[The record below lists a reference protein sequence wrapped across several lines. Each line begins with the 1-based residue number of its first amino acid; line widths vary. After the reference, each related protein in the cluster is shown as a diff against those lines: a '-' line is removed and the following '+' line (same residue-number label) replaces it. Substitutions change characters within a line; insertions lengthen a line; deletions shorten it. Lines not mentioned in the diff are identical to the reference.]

1 MGIYVKSTKSTT
13 IMGNIIWDCYSKSN
27 ANNGSSV
34 SAPFDNVLMKN
45 NSFRTIG
52 YKGGVIATEHQQN
65 VDPKFVNQDEGDFRL
80 QADSPCKNAGASEAW
95 YNDRDGSRNDIG
107 LYGGP
112 LFDPDGKTTTKP
124 VVLSAEIAPIQLI
137 KGSDTEISLKSRGIV
152 VP

>member
-1 MGIYVKSTKSTT
+1 
-13 IMGNIIWDCYSKSN
+13 
-27 ANNGSSV
+27 
-34 SAPFDNVLMKN
+34 MKN
-45 NSFRTIG
+45 NNFRTRG
-52 YKGGVIATEHQQN
+52 YKGGVIATEHQQD

-80 QADSPCKNAGASEAW
+80 QDDSPCKNAGASEAW

>member
-1 MGIYVKSTKSTT
+1 
-13 IMGNIIWDCYSKSN
+13 
-27 ANNGSSV
+27 
-34 SAPFDNVLMKN
+34 L
-45 NSFRTIG
+45 
-52 YKGGVIATEHQQN
+52 
-65 VDPKFVNQDEGDFRL
+65 QD
-80 QADSPCKNAGASEAW
+80 DSPAKDAGSSEAW

-137 KGSDTEISLKSRGIV
+137 KGTDTEISLKSRGIV